1 MSSVTN
7 VSLLTWR
14 SIALLTRMVWPR
26 VEVPGRRPHLHV
38 CTELVAVDAD
48 FSRSPLLRRPC
59 SHARRIRLASI
70 WTPRAMAG
78 ERSRDRK
85 SLEEDEEMSEEM
97 DVKMS
102 RHRRQEPVDRWS

>member
-1 MSSVTN
+1 
-7 VSLLTWR
+7 
-14 SIALLTRMVWPR
+14 
-26 VEVPGRRPHLHV
+26 
-38 CTELVAVDAD
+38 
-48 FSRSPLLRRPC
+48 
-59 SHARRIRLASI
+59 
-70 WTPRAMAG
+70 MAG